1 MAPVEVN
8 LAHLRS
14 FASQAD
20 FEAWLGAHHDSA
32 PEVWI
37 RIFKKNSGEP
47 SITPKEAI
55 DVCLCWGWID
65 AIRKSWDERSFVQ
78 RYTPR
83 RPKSIWSQVNR
94 DNVERLIAAGQ
105 MREPGMRQVEAA
117 KADGRWERAYASG
130 STMQTPADLL
140 AAIEANPQAL
150 ATYRTLS
157 RQNQFAMAFRL
168 GNLKTDA
175 AREKKI
181 VSFVEMLARGD
192 TIYPQQAKP

>member
-1 MAPVEVN
+1 MAPVAVDP
-8 LAHLRS
+8 AHLRS

-32 PEVWI
+32 PELWI

-94 DNVERLIAAGQ
+94 DNAERLIAAGK
-105 MREPGMRQVEAA
+105 MTAHGLAQVEAA

-130 STMQTPADLL
+130 STMQTPPDLL

-168 GNLKTDA
+168 GNLKTVA

-181 VSFVEMLARGD
+181 VSFVEMLARGQ
-192 TIYPQQAKP
+192 TIYPQQARP

>member
-83 RPKSIWSQVNR
+83 RPRSIWSQVNR

-181 VSFVEMLARGD
+181 VSFVEMLARGQ

>member
-8 LAHLRS
+8 PAHLRT

-20 FEAWLGAHHDSA
+20 FAAWLGAHHDSA

-47 SITPKEAI
+47 SITPLEAI

-65 AIRKSWDERSFVQ
+65 AIKKSWDERSFVQ

-83 RPKSIWSQVNR
+83 RAKSIWSQVNR
-94 DNVERLIAAGQ
+94 DNVERLIAAGR
-105 MREPGMRQVEAA
+105 MTPHGLAQVEAA
-117 KADGRWERAYASG
+117 KADGRWDRAYASG
-130 STMQTPADLL
+130 RTMQTPPDLL

-157 RQNQFAMAFRL
+157 RQNLFALAFRL
-168 GNLKTDA
+168 GNLKTQA
-175 AREKKI
+175 GRTRKI
-181 VSFVEMLARGD
+181 ASFVEMLARGD
-192 TIYPQQAKP
+192 MPYPPQAKP